1 MSTKLGTILADFTT
15 SLATDLAIGGTSA
28 TLSSATDDDGV
39 ALPSGR
45 YFFTLDGTNSS
56 KEHISCDLVGT
67 SISNIKSLS
76 RQGVETTGVARKHRI
91 GTTVSLTDFGHIK
104 FINDLIAGTTTLN
117 ASAPLGYDGA
127 PASLTGNQLAT
138 VTYVLG
144 VVNGG
149 TVYFDQQVISA
160 QTSGEALAINDI
172 VYFKESDQRWYKVD
186 ANLTTT
192 FDLLQLG
199 VCKTTAAG
207 AAVTIQVAISGPV
220 SGFSGLTAGSKYYVS
235 NTAGSI
241 TTTPGTYSVF
251 VGWALSTTILL
262 FDPVLKTLPTQKE
275 KDALAGTVGIP
286 ASTNKFVTADNVSG
300 SSTDQTQTTQNS
312 SVETGEADTTTK
324 KNKIA
329 QSFIP
334 SRTKIRGVYLNKQAD
349 TGTFT
354 GSVTVEL
361 QADNS
366 GSPSGTPLATVT
378 ITNTEYEALSTGE
391 FLATF
396 TSEYASLTVGSLY
409 WIVVYSSTSDSSN
422 HPNLGINTAGG
433 YSSGSVK
440 YYNATDTWVAIS
452 TIDLY
457 FKTLEGNASQ
467 LPKTNSSG
475 KIESDF
481 YDITEMPTPAFFQ
494 QIPTNN
500 NSDANGVCIRSTSNQ
515 DGSVLII
522 VDNSGASGSNVVRLA
537 RDTKTGQY
545 FVTHSASPTGS
556 STGKLGIVILGN
568 YLYIFYDNG
577 ATMASRRVD
586 LADLSNET
594 AMTIGIAITTSG
606 AAPVNVNAFTDG
618 KYIYV
623 QEDGGTTFH
632 KLSVSGTIFT
642 QVSTLTVDTA
652 IDNNDTS
659 FFFDGKHVVA
669 CYCVSASL
677 ASGNYSLFKFTDP
690 TAAPTVTTFGLGPFS
705 RDRLATA
712 GQRAPVVANIDSNRL
727 YVGQAYGVGS
737 TVGGTDYNS
746 AMITLIPITK
756 PS

>member
-1 MSTKLGTILADFTT
+1 MATKLGKILADFTT
-15 SLATDLAIGGTSA
+15 SLATDIAIGGTSA
-28 TLSSATDDDGV
+28 TLSTATDDDGV

-67 SISNIKSLS
+67 AISNIKSLS

-117 ASAPLGYDGA
+117 ASAPLGYDDA

-186 ANLTTT
+186 ADLTTT

-220 SGFSGLTAGSKYYVS
+220 SGFTGLTAGSKYYVS
-235 NTAGSI
+235 NTGGAIS
-241 TTTPGTYSVF
+241 TTAGTYSVF

-286 ASTNKFVTADNVSG
+286 ASTNKFATADNISV

-312 SVETGEADTTTK
+312 SVETGEANTTTK

-334 SRTKIRGVYLNKQAD
+334 ARTKIRGVYLNKQAD

-361 QADNS
+361 HADSS

-378 ITNTEYEALSTGE
+378 ITNTEYEALANGE

-396 TSEYASLTVGSLY
+396 TSEYASMVVGSLY
-409 WIVVYSSTSDSSN
+409 WIVAYASTSDSSN
-422 HPNLGINTAGG
+422 HPNLGTNTAGG

-440 YYNATDTWVAIS
+440 YYNATDSWVAVS

-467 LPKTNSSG
+467 LPKTNTSG

-481 YDITEMPTPAFFQ
+481 YDLTEMPLPAFNQ
-494 QIPTNN
+494 KISLSS
-500 NSDANGVCIRSTSNQ
+500 NSDSGASGGIRTTSNQ
-515 DGSVLII
+515 SGSVLI
-522 VDNSGASGSNVVRLA
+522 VSDSAVGNMARLA
-537 RDTKTGQY
+537 RDSVTGQY
-545 FVTHSASPTGS
+545 FPTHTFSGTGS
-556 STGKLGIVILGN
+556 STGRLGLVVFGD
-568 YLYIFYDNG
+568 YLYYFYDNG
-577 ATMASRRVD
+577 ATMAARRVD
-586 LADLSNET
+586 LADLTNET
-594 AMTIGIAITTSG
+594 AMTLSTPIDTSG
-606 AAPVNVNAFTDG
+606 AAPCNVNAFTDG

-623 QEDGGTTFH
+623 QSNNSTTFAKLTVSGTTF
-632 KLSVSGTIFT
+632 T
-642 QVSTLTVDTA
+642 QVTTITVDSA
-652 IDNNDTS
+652 FDNPDS
-659 FFFDGKHVVA
+659 CFFFDGKKIIMVECIGVGPT
-669 CYCVSASL
+669 
-677 ASGNYSLFKFTDP
+677 GNYRMCSFTDP
-690 TAAPTVTTFGLGPFS
+690 TATPTLTTFGIGTLAK
-705 RDRLATA
+705 DATA
-712 GQRAPVVANIDSNRL
+712 TTGQRPPVVANIDTTRM
-727 YVGQAYGVGS
+727 YVGQIHLVYDNA
-737 TVGGTDYNS
+737 TDQREGFS
-746 AMITLIPITK
+746 IFPVTK
-756 PS
+756 P

>member
-186 ANLTTT
+186 ADLTTT

-207 AAVTIQVAISGPV
+207 AAVTIQVAMSGPV

-378 ITNTEYEALSTGE
+378 ISNIEYEALSTGE

-396 TSEYASLTVGSLY
+396 TSEYSSLTVGSLY

-440 YYNATDTWVAIS
+440 YNNTTDGWVAIS

-467 LPKTNSSG
+467 LPKTNTSG

-481 YDITEMPTPAFFQ
+481 YDISEMPIPAFHQ
-494 QIPTNN
+494 TISISN
-500 NSDANGVCIRSTSNQ
+500 NSDTGATSAIRSTSNQ
-515 DGSVLII
+515 DGSVLI
-522 VDNSGASGSNVVRLA
+522 VVNNNAASGENFVRLA
-537 RDTKTGQY
+537 RDSKTGQY
-545 FVTHSASPTGS
+545 FVTHKSSPTGS
-556 STGKLGIVILGN
+556 STGKLGIVILGS
-568 YLYIFYDNG
+568 YIYHFYDGG
-577 ATMASRRVD
+577 ATMSCRRTD
-586 LADLSNET
+586 LADFGNET
-594 AMTIGIAITTSG
+594 AMTIGTAIDTSG
-606 AAPVNVNAFTDG
+606 AAPVNCNAFTDG

-623 QEDGGTTFH
+623 QQNSGTTFH
-632 KLSVSGTIFT
+632 KLSVSGTTLT
-642 QVSTLTVDTA
+642 QVTTITVDGA
-652 IDNNDTS
+652 FDNDDSS
-659 FFFDGKHVVA
+659 FFFDGTKIVMVE
-669 CYCVSASL
+669 CFGVGPT
-677 ASGNYSLFKFTDP
+677 GNYRMTRFTDP
-690 TAAPTVTTFGLGPFS
+690 TATPTLTTFGIGTYGKDAIAS
-705 RDRLATA
+705 TGA
-712 GQRAPVVANIDSNRL
+712 RAPVVANIDTQRI
-727 YVGQAYGVGS
+727 YVGQQHLVYDNA
-737 TVGGTDYNS
+737 TDQRS
-746 AMITLIPITK
+746 GFTILPVTK